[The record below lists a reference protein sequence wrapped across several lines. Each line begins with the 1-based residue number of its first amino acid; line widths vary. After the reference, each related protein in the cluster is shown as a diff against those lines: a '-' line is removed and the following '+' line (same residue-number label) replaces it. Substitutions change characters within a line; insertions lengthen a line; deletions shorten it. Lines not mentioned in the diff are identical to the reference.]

1 VVHLL
6 DVRSE
11 AEMSVKLMSL
21 VWEKSDHK
29 GSELLTLLAIADNAN
44 DETAEAYPSLGLLST
59 KTRLAP
65 RSVQYVLD
73 KLYASGELELVKR
86 GRWGVANLYRI
97 NTQALRHKPSKVKV
111 KSEPK
116 LTVVT

>member
-1 VVHLL
+1 V
-6 DVRSE
+6 
-11 AEMSVKLMSL
+11 SVELMSL
-21 VWEKSDHK
+21 VWERSDHK

-44 DETAEAYPSLGLLST
+44 DETAEAYPSLSLLST

-65 RSVQYVLD
+65 RSIQYVLD
-73 KLYASGELELVKR
+73 KLYEGGELELVKR

-97 NTQALRHKPSKVKV
+97 NTQALRHKAAKVSAKE
-111 KSEPK
+111 EPK